1 MSKLSRIHLVV
12 LVVFGLSI
20 LALTIA
26 VVSAAPD
33 RDGQVTVADVEF
45 IGELEFP
52 TGYQFAGTEVGGL
65 SSITYDAHRG
75 VYYSISDDQG
85 QIDPV
90 RFYTLAIDVSD
101 GSLDPGD
108 ITLQDVTFLRD
119 QKGELLQ
126 PASLD
131 PEGMFLAR
139 PGFLFIT
146 SEGNSLVSPP
156 IDPFV
161 NRINLVGKENRALPV
176 PEKFLPDGTGAR
188 GVRFNLAFESLT
200 ATPNRAY
207 LYTGT
212 EGALQ
217 QDGPAANI
225 GQESLARLL
234 EYDLSSKRPGRE
246 FVYVTE
252 PVAETPD
259 PPDAFRVNGLVEL
272 VALDNA
278 GTFLAM
284 ERSFSVGKSNTVWL
298 FEINTDGATDVSGDE
313 SLLSASFV
321 PVSKR
326 FLVNFADYGLVVD
339 NLEGLAF
346 GPPLDDGRL
355 PLIVVS
361 DNNFAANQVTQF
373 VALAVELERAP

>member
-126 PASLD
+126 PASL
-131 PEGMFLAR
+131 
-139 PGFLFIT
+139 
-146 SEGNSLVSPP
+146 
-156 IDPFV
+156 
-161 NRINLVGKENRALPV
+161 
-176 PEKFLPDGTGAR
+176 
-188 GVRFNLAFESLT
+188 
-200 ATPNRAY
+200 
-207 LYTGT
+207 
-212 EGALQ
+212 
-217 QDGPAANI
+217 
-225 GQESLARLL
+225 
-234 EYDLSSKRPGRE
+234 
-246 FVYVTE
+246 
-252 PVAETPD
+252 
-259 PPDAFRVNGLVEL
+259 
-272 VALDNA
+272 
-278 GTFLAM
+278 
-284 ERSFSVGKSNTVWL
+284 
-298 FEINTDGATDVSGDE
+298 
-313 SLLSASFV
+313 
-321 PVSKR
+321 
-326 FLVNFADYGLVVD
+326 
-339 NLEGLAF
+339 
-346 GPPLDDGRL
+346 
-355 PLIVVS
+355 
-361 DNNFAANQVTQF
+361 
-373 VALAVELERAP
+373 

>member
-1 MSKLSRIHLVV
+1 M
-12 LVVFGLSI
+12 
-20 LALTIA
+20 
-26 VVSAAPD
+26 
-33 RDGQVTVADVEF
+33 
-45 IGELEFP
+45 
-52 TGYQFAGTEVGGL
+52 
-65 SSITYDAHRG
+65 
-75 VYYSISDDQG
+75 
-85 QIDPV
+85 
-90 RFYTLAIDVSD
+90 
-101 GSLDPGD
+101 
-108 ITLQDVTFLRD
+108 TFLRD

-176 PEKFLPDGTGAR
+176 PEKFLPDGTGTR

-234 EYDLSSKRPGRE
+234 EYDLSSKGPGRE

-252 PVAETPD
+252 PVAEIPE

-272 VALDNA
+272 VALDNV

-298 FEINTDGATDVSGDE
+298 FEISTHGATDVSGDE

-373 VALAVELERAP
+373 VALAVELEPAP